1 MSTLPILLIWKQH
14 ASKNVP
20 RFKAFP
26 QGDRKPATIYVL
38 PFHKNCTLQIFL
50 TYLWDNISRLFE
62 NIKFGGCWT
71 WWHWLCMC
79 KMLLGALWILSLWI
93 LWILWIL
100 WLWILWILWLW
111 WLCLCKRLLG
121 GGRPLKSLAAI
132 LRCRD
137 DKEIVKINQH
147 RYREDQKEEKKIF
160 LLRSPLLL
168 PGWWT
173 DRGDG
178 ERDRFHQREH
188 NTTKTTHTS
197 EAAHTR
203 KNRSEGTKQNTTQS
217 AISFLT
223 LCYLH
228 PEASFKIKSL
238 YEERPTF

>member
-1 MSTLPILLIWKQH
+1 M
-14 ASKNVP
+14 
-20 RFKAFP
+20 
-26 QGDRKPATIYVL
+26 
-38 PFHKNCTLQIFL
+38 
-50 TYLWDNISRLFE
+50 FE
-62 NIKFGGCWT
+62 NIKCGGCWT
-71 WWHWLCMC
+71 CWQWLCMC
-79 KMLLGALWILSLWI
+79 KRLLGGLWILSLWM

-147 RYREDQKEEKKIF
+147 RYREDQREEKKIF
-160 LLRSPLLL
+160 LLRPPLLL

-188 NTTKTTHTS
+188 NTTKNNTHIGGSTTQQRTDQREQS
-197 EAAHTR
+197 KTQ
-203 KNRSEGTKQNTTQS
+203 NRGNTTQS
-217 AISFLT
+217 DEFSCHQFFEHMLFAPRRVFQNQILIWREADLLKFIYGRSPCAFM
-223 LCYLH
+223 YIYK
-228 PEASFKIKSL
+228 EASVILFAALSL
-238 YEERPTF
+238 FN